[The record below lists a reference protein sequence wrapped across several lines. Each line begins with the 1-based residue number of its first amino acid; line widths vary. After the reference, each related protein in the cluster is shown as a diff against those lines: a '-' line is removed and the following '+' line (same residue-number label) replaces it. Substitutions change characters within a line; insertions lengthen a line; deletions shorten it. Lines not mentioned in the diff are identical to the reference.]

1 MSLHDSG
8 AAKRA
13 GGGDLLARLRAG
25 DPDAAHELEREYRP
39 ALVRFAHGYLGD
51 AAAAED
57 AAQDVLVKA
66 LSAKATPDALRP
78 WLYRI
83 ARNHCLNLVRNRRTR
98 AEEHLPSRAP
108 FAMSAI
114 GHLTRL
120 VAMED
125 VEALRARLQT
135 LSMEH
140 REVLELRYG
149 EGLSRVEIAEVLD
162 LAPSIVKSRLYEATK
177 KLRG

>member
-1 MSLHDSG
+1 MMGDGTREAQGS
-8 AAKRA
+8 
-13 GGGDLLARLRAG
+13 DLLARLRAG
-25 DPDAAHELEREYRP
+25 DSDAAYEIEREYRP
-39 ALVRFAHGYLGD
+39 ALVRFANGYLGD
-51 AAAAED
+51 PSAAED
-57 AAQDVLVKA
+57 AAQDVLMKA

-83 ARNHCLNLVRNRRTR
+83 ARNHCLNIVRNRRVR

-135 LSMEH
+135 LTLEH

-162 LAPSIVKSRLYEATK
+162 VAPSIVKSRLYEATK
-177 KLRG
+177 KLRD